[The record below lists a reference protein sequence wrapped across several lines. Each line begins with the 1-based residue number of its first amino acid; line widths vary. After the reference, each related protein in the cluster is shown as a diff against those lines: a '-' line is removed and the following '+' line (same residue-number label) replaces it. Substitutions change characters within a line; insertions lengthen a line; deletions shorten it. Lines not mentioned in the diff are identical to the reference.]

1 MILLCKF
8 IETLFYSFK
17 KKKSH
22 SPTCVQKI
30 NHQQSST
37 KIISNAI
44 VCRMKP
50 FIPEPKNGQD
60 LQTDH
65 SKMNH
70 NSHQKYNAPKLL
82 QKFPPTSTSKYEYR
96 LKLQTHPLTGPFRH
110 RNLPKMWSKNYTHYT
125 FLHIITL
132 SSATNQTNTD
142 IP

>member
-1 MILLCKF
+1 MILPCKF

-22 SPTCVQKI
+22 SPTCIQKI

-60 LQTDH
+60 IQTDH

-96 LKLQTHPLTGPFRH
+96 LKLQTHSLTGPFRQEFTKNVVKKLYTLYFPTYYYTLI
-110 RNLPKMWSKNYTHYT
+110 RNQSNKY
-125 FLHIITL
+125 
-132 SSATNQTNTD
+132 
-142 IP
+142 

>member
-1 MILLCKF
+1 MILPCKF

-30 NHQQSST
+30 NHQKSST

-96 LKLQTHPLTGPFRH
+96 LKLQTHSLTGPFRQEFTKNVVKKLYTLYFPTYYYTLI
-110 RNLPKMWSKNYTHYT
+110 RNQSNKY
-125 FLHIITL
+125 
-132 SSATNQTNTD
+132 
-142 IP
+142 

>member
-1 MILLCKF
+1 MILPRKF
-8 IETLFYSFK
+8 IATLFYSFK

-22 SPTCVQKI
+22 SPTCIQKI

-60 LQTDH
+60 IQTDH

-96 LKLQTHPLTGPFRH
+96 LKLQTHSLTGPFRQEFT
-110 RNLPKMWSKNYTHYT
+110 KNVVKKLYTLYFPTYYYT
-125 FLHIITL
+125 LIP
-132 SSATNQTNTD
+132 NQSNKY
-142 IP
+142 